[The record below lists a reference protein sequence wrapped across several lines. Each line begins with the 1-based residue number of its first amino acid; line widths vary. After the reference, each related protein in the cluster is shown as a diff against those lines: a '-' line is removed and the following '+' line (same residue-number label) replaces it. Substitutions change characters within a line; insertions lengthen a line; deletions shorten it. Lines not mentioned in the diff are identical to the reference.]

1 MINRKVRLDAEDI
14 EFITHL
20 IENGNISIFHI
31 PEFRQHISKKRLKS
45 AEAKISV
52 WKKMDDGVAGGT
64 VDHNMTELTTRGLAS
79 IQRTTRLLGPLSS
92 LSPVYEAAHKLKVLT
107 IGPRTEMEIFHLIA
121 LGFKPE
127 NIQGLDLISY
137 SDYIKLGDMHD
148 IPFDSN
154 TFDVC
159 ISSWTIGYSTEP
171 QKVIDEMCRVTKSSG
186 LISIGYTHDHK
197 RESYIDKNQD
207 KAHTAG
213 SGFKT
218 ALEVLGL
225 FRNVAHKV
233 HYVQEPVDSKANKMM
248 IILRINK

>member
-1 MINRKVRLDAEDI
+1 MVNRKIRLDAEDI
-14 EFITHL
+14 EFVKDL
-20 IENGNISIFHI
+20 IESGNSSIFHI
-31 PEFRQHISKKRLKS
+31 PELRQHIAKKRLKS
-45 AEAKISV
+45 PDTKVRV
-52 WKKMDDGVAGGT
+52 WRDVDGGVAGGT

-127 NIQGLDLISY
+127 NIFGLDLISY
-137 SDYIKLGDMHD
+137 SDYIKLGDMHE
-148 IPFDSN
+148 IPFDDN
-154 TFDVC
+154 VFDVC

-171 QKVIDEMCRVTKSSG
+171 QKVVDEMCRVTKSNG
-186 LISIGYTHDHK
+186 LISLGYTHDHK
-197 RESYIDKNQD
+197 RESYIDKNPD

-213 SGFKT
+213 SGFRT

-225 FRNVAHKV
+225 FRTVAHKV
-233 HYVQEPVDSKANKMM
+233 HYVQEPSDSKANKMM
-248 IILRINK
+248 VILRISK